1 MRLAGGN
8 KRLHFD
14 GKSLWAE
21 QAFAK
26 GSPPSIRQAAENL
39 SGPVGKKAGRI
50 GPAGSG
56 FPPRKSPGPLKG
68 RRLSRLVGG
77 QWRR

>member
-1 MRLAGGN
+1 MAGGN
-8 KRLHFD
+8 KRLRLN

-39 SGPVGKKAGRI
+39 SCPVGKKAGRI
-50 GPAGSG
+50 CPAGRG
-56 FPPRKSPGPLKG
+56 FSPRNRPA
-68 RRLSRLVGG
+68 R
-77 QWRR
+77 